1 VQDLIKHEQFEL
13 EVLERLQSGRFLS
26 DLIFG
31 GGTMLRLCHG
41 LARYSVVLDFWVTKD
56 IDWKKFYGRMEKYL
70 LQYYKLADS
79 ANNRFTILL
88 ELKAPQ
94 YPRALKIEI
103 RKEAKKIKTESSIA
117 FSPNSTVQVMMK
129 TVALNEMMKSKI
141 AAFLSRHE
149 IRDAYDIE
157 FLLKKGIP
165 LYGEKDVMKKLQAG
179 LEKLGR
185 KDFSVKLGALLD
197 ATERK
202 YYLENGFKILRARLG
217 EKLNE

>member
-1 VQDLIKHEQFEL
+1 
-13 EVLERLQSGRFLS
+13 
-26 DLIFG
+26 
-31 GGTMLRLCHG
+31 
-41 LARYSVVLDFWVTKD
+41 
-56 IDWKKFYGRMEKYL
+56 
-70 LQYYKLADS
+70 
-79 ANNRFTILL
+79 
-88 ELKAPQ
+88 
-94 YPRALKIEI
+94 
-103 RKEAKKIKTESSIA
+103 
-117 FSPNSTVQVMMK
+117 
-129 TVALNEMMKSKI
+129 MMKSKI

>member
-1 VQDLIKHEQFEL
+1 MQDLIKHEQFEL